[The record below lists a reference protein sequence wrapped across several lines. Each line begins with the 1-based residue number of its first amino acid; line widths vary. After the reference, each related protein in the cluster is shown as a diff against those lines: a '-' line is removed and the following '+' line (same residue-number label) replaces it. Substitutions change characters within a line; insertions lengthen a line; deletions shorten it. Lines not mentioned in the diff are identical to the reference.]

1 MSLSNWSHGAGA
13 LLRQRGY
20 ACKQNHAATPRQRL
34 CFRHVAEA
42 DGLPVR
48 PTTMAFHAEPCR
60 ACSGGWKRVR
70 AYVGSGR
77 GYPNSA
83 SDMPGAWHAQENQGQ
98 DRTVARAFEN
108 KRGGLLLGARFVFW
122 G

>member
-1 MSLSNWSHGAGA
+1 MSLSNWSRGAGA

-48 PTTMAFHAEPCR
+48 PATMARPEQD
-60 ACSGGWKRVR
+60 SIQKGTRVLISLWDSLMFGQVPNN
-70 AYVGSGR
+70 AAALF
-77 GYPNSA
+77 GYP
-83 SDMPGAWHAQENQGQ
+83 PEH
-98 DRTVARAFEN
+98 
-108 KRGGLLLGARFVFW
+108 
-122 G
+122 